1 MLSNPF
7 TGELKYL
14 IDRAMNGS
22 FEDVDF
28 IIGKLNDNPTLA
40 MTRFVDY
47 SLGRVSNPEGVDRIR
62 FYLFNGTQIQRNYA
76 SLFFNRRGDWLIV
89 KEAHQQGLIDSI
101 QAFAR

>member
-14 IDRAMNGS
+14 IDRARNGS

-28 IIGKLNDNPTLA
+28 IIGKLNDNPTLT

-47 SLGRVSNPEGVDRIR
+47 SLGCVTHPDGVEQIR

-89 KEAHQQGLIDSI
+89 KEAYQKGLIDYI